1 MASGGDDALRVVEV
15 KHGKDRHE
23 IAVDDGSI
31 TTARD
36 LMDRLLDITGVLQKN
51 QKLLAKGKVL
61 EADVPLASQMKPKG
75 GRATVMLM
83 ASAGGGGGN
92 APKMTAGEAALAASR
107 AAKAAKLADARKDGL
122 EAMVTN
128 EDMTRARKARE
139 AFAATETAR
148 KAAWSKTGVVGLRE
162 AGLDE
167 VPREVWDLGA
177 CPLNLHSC
185 TSVAA
190 LTQILPTNKRT
201 PHSRRRLHGARG
213 GPPPQP
219 HRDST
224 RPEARDAH
232 RHHQAATQRERRDG
246 SG

>member
-1 MASGGDDALRVVEV
+1 MEV

-61 EADVPLASQMKPKG
+61 EADVPLASQMKPKS

-122 EAMVTN
+122 EAM
-128 EDMTRARKARE
+128 
-139 AFAATETAR
+139 
-148 KAAWSKTGVVGLRE
+148 
-162 AGLDE
+162 
-167 VPREVWDLGA
+167 EVWDLGA

-219 HRDST
+219 HRDFT

-232 RHHQAATQRERRDG
+232 RHHQDATQRERRDG

>member
-36 LMDRLLDITGVLQKN
+36 LMDRLLDITGGLQKN

-107 AAKAAKLADARKDGL
+107 AAKAAVARY
-122 EAMVTN
+122 
-128 EDMTRARKARE
+128 R
-139 AFAATETAR
+139 
-148 KAAWSKTGVVGLRE
+148 W
-162 AGLDE
+162 
-167 VPREVWDLGA
+167 
-177 CPLNLHSC
+177 
-185 TSVAA
+185 
-190 LTQILPTNKRT
+190 
-201 PHSRRRLHGARG
+201 RR
-213 GPPPQP
+213 
-219 HRDST
+219 
-224 RPEARDAH
+224 
-232 RHHQAATQRERRDG
+232 
-246 SG
+246 

>member
-61 EADVPLASQMKPKG
+61 EADVPLVSQMKPKG

-128 EDMTRARKARE
+128 EDRTRARKARE
-139 AFAATETAR
+139 AFASTETAR

-162 AGLDE
+162 AVHE
-167 VPREVWDLGA
+167 V
-177 CPLNLHSC
+177 
-185 TSVAA
+185 T
-190 LTQILPTNKRT
+190 
-201 PHSRRRLHGARG
+201 RG
-213 GPPPQP
+213 
-219 HRDST
+219 
-224 RPEARDAH
+224 
-232 RHHQAATQRERRDG
+232 RDG
-246 SG
+246 SIVHGDLVPILPVLHLHDAKRIVAAGRHRAVLSCAA